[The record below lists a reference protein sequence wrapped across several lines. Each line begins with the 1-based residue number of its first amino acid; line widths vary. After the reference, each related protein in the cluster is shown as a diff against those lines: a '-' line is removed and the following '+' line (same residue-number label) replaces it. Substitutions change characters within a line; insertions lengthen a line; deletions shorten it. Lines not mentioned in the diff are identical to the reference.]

1 MKLQRLAEIFGRA
14 RSFKTNIGK
23 DNILALYYKLYNR
36 KAMMASRNS
45 DIEKYQIEFKKYK
58 ESGKKKL
65 QESKSG
71 KLDSSTCKNWIEKNS

>member
-1 MKLQRLAEIFGRA
+1 MKLQKLAEIFGRA
-14 RSFKTNIGK
+14 KSFKTNIGK

-58 ESGKKKL
+58 EIGKKKL
-65 QESKSG
+65 QQYKSG
-71 KLDSSTCKNWIEKNS
+71 KLDSKTFKNWIEKNS